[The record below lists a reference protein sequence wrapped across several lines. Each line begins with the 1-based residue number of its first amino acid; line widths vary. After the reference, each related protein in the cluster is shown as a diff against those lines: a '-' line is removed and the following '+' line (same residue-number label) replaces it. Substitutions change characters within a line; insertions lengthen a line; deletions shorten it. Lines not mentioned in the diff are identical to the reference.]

1 MKRIYLIRHGR
12 QNSSLCNVDVPLAEE
27 GKKQAELLGPRLAG
41 YGIQKIYHSTLI
53 RARETAQILNEF
65 LQIPI
70 QELPFIQE
78 VDFGGFTGKTE
89 EEISEVYGEYKKQRS
104 THKEDIPY
112 PDGGECG
119 QDVVERAMPVIR
131 KICSEPEEVTA
142 VVTHGGVIRSL
153 CACITGTEQ
162 RHKLKYGIDLENTSI
177 TEILYDETC
186 FSWNG
191 LMTMLIWNIHRNCS
205 GEAGNS
211 HWKECNWHGKKEE
224 NW

>member
-78 VDFGGFTGKTE
+78 VDFGGFTGKTR
-89 EEISEVYGEYKKQRS
+89 GRDQRS
-104 THKEDIPY
+104 VWGVQKTALY
-112 PDGGECG
+112 PQGGY
-119 QDVVERAMPVIR
+119 
-131 KICSEPEEVTA
+131 
-142 VVTHGGVIRSL
+142 SL
-153 CACITGTEQ
+153 
-162 RHKLKYGIDLENTSI
+162 
-177 TEILYDETC
+177 
-186 FSWNG
+186 
-191 LMTMLIWNIHRNCS
+191 S
-205 GEAGNS
+205 G
-211 HWKECNWHGKKEE
+211 WW
-224 NW
+224 

>member
-12 QNSSLCNVDVPLAEE
+12 QNSTLCNVDVPLAEE

-70 QELPFIQE
+70 QEL
-78 VDFGGFTGKTE
+78 
-89 EEISEVYGEYKKQRS
+89 YGEYKKQRS

-177 TEILYDETC
+177 TEILYDEKRDLFFLERFNDYAHLEHTPELLRR
-186 FSWNG
+186 G
-191 LMTMLIWNIHRNCS
+191 
-205 GEAGNS
+205 
-211 HWKECNWHGKKEE
+211 WKQSLERM
-224 NW
+224 

>member
-78 VDFGGFTGKTE
+78 VDFGGFTGKTR
-89 EEISEVYGEYKKQRS
+89 GRDQRS
-104 THKEDIPY
+104 VWGVQKTALY
-112 PDGGECG
+112 PQGGYSLSG
-119 QDVVERAMPVIR
+119 MVVSAGRMLWTAMPVIR

-177 TEILYDETC
+177 TEILYDEKRDLFFLERFNDYAHLEHTPELLRR
-186 FSWNG
+186 G
-191 LMTMLIWNIHRNCS
+191 
-205 GEAGNS
+205 
-211 HWKECNWHGKKEE
+211 WKQSLERM
-224 NW
+224 

>member
-12 QNSSLCNVDVPLAEE
+12 QNSTLCNVDVPLAEE
-27 GKKQAELLGPRLAG
+27 GKKQAELLGARLTG

-53 RARETAQILNEF
+53 RARETAQILNQF
-65 LQIPI
+65 LQVPI
-70 QELPFIQE
+70 QELPCIQE

-89 EEISEVYGEYKKQRS
+89 EEISKVYGEYKKQRS

-119 QDVVERAMPVIR
+119 QDVVDRAMPEIK
-131 KICSEPEEVTA
+131 KICDEPEEVTA

-153 CACITGTEQ
+153 CAHITGTEQ

-177 TEILYDETC
+177 TEILYDEKRDL
-186 FSWNG
+186 FFLERFNDYAHLEHESG
-191 LMTMLIWNIHRNCS
+191 LLRK
-205 GEAGNS
+205 G
-211 HWKECNWHGKKEE
+211 WKQSLERM
-224 NW
+224 

>member
-12 QNSSLCNVDVPLAEE
+12 QNSTLCNVDVPLAEE

-177 TEILYDETC
+177 TEILYDEKRDLFFLERFNDYAHLEHTPELLRRGWTQ
-186 FSWNG
+186 S
-191 LMTMLIWNIHRNCS
+191 LERM
-205 GEAGNS
+205 
-211 HWKECNWHGKKEE
+211 
-224 NW
+224 

>member
-12 QNSSLCNVDVPLAEE
+12 QNSTLCNVDVPLAEE

-142 VVTHGGVIRSL
+142 VVTVSSQHNNKTVFVICRNLRCISYYFSTLFVFFQISFNLFCGFQPVILL
-153 CACITGTEQ
+153 CI
-162 RHKLKYGIDLENTSI
+162 
-177 TEILYDETC
+177 
-186 FSWNG
+186 
-191 LMTMLIWNIHRNCS
+191 
-205 GEAGNS
+205 
-211 HWKECNWHGKKEE
+211 
-224 NW
+224 

>member
-12 QNSSLCNVDVPLAEE
+12 QNSTLCNVDVPLAEE

-131 KICSEPEEVTA
+131 KICSEPDEVTA

-177 TEILYDETC
+177 TEILYDEKRDLFFLERFNDYAHLEHTPELLRR
-186 FSWNG
+186 G
-191 LMTMLIWNIHRNCS
+191 
-205 GEAGNS
+205 
-211 HWKECNWHGKKEE
+211 WKQSLERM
-224 NW
+224 